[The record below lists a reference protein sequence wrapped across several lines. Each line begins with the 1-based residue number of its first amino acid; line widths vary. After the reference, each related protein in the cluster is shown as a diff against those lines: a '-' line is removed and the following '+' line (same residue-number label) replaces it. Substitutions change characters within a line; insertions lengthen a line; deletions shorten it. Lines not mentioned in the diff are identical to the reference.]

1 MKLEDDSHDV
11 AIGAAVI
18 ALLAA
23 AVGWAAGLHALV
35 YVAILVPFG
44 ALVLY
49 LWTRPSRWARAL
61 AIVLM
66 PGILL
71 IYLLP
76 QRTRLAMEKKKPAT
90 RTGAGL

>member
-11 AIGAAVI
+11 AIGAAVVT
-18 ALLAA
+18 LLAA
-23 AVGWAAGLHALV
+23 LIGWAAGLHGLI
-35 YVAILVPFG
+35 YVAVLVPFG
-44 ALVLY
+44 ALVLF

-76 QRTRLAMEKKKPAT
+76 QKTRHAIAQKKPAT